1 MKVAVALPSRRW
13 FMLRLAAVTDPTS
26 ISPHTSGYPHT
37 PQATAPYPHM
47 PQATAPYP
55 HIPQATAPY
64 PHIPQATALHV
75 HPHSQPQQHYDISTQ
90 QPQPQQ
96 QP

>member
-55 HIPQATAPY
+55 HIPQATA
-64 PHIPQATALHV
+64 LHV